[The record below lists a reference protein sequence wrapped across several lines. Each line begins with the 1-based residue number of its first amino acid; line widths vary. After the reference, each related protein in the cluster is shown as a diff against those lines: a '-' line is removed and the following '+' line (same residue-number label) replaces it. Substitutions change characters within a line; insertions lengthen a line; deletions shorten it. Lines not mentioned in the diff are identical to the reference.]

1 MSYYQTL
8 LTSPNWR
15 DGSVTWWRHQMD
27 TFSVLLAICA
37 GNLPVAGEFPSQRT
51 SNAENVSFDDVIMP
65 IQFWKIYQS
74 QHVRQKEIHSLMA
87 GFRGPTWGPY
97 GVDRTQVGPMVAP
110 WTLLSGFI
118 YFPNEIQHDN
128 IQCVKLSL
136 VKSNGTPQRI
146 NGQVREIMSLVE
158 KEQAIGY

>member
-15 DGSVTWWRHQMD
+15 DGSVTWWRHQME
-27 TFSVLLAICA
+27 TFPCYWPYVRGIYRS
-37 GNLPVAGEFPSQRT
+37 PVNSPHKGQVTRKMFP
-51 SNAENVSFDDVIMP
+51 FDDVIMP

-97 GVDRTQVGPMVAP
+97 GVDRTKAGPMVAP

-146 NGQVREIMSLVE
+146 NGHVREIMSLVE
-158 KEQAIGY
+158 KKQQIGY